1 MTQISALLG
10 ALVMVVVVLLAA
22 FGYIVLGGVA

>member
-1 MTQISALLG
+1 MPQISALLG

-22 FGYIVLGGVA
+22 FSFIVLGGMP